1 MKKILTTFAIYLFFI
16 AATAHCAP
24 IPTSEAAQ
32 KQTIKNTEQ
41 IKAPVYQHLEKK
53 LDEPKKQPLPKVE
66 TKELTTNDI
75 REQAKFLYNSNEL
88 QTSLAM
94 YNKIPENEK
103 ISEDWFFIAN
113 IAQDNNKIDDAI
125 FYLKKAIETDNKN
138 YKAHYNL
145 GNLYFNA
152 EKYNMALD
160 EYRKVLRIKKDFAYA
175 YYNKGC
181 CYLKKKSYFNARY
194 EFGLAIK
201 ANPEEPAF
209 FYNLAY
215 TYKMLNKPKK
225 AKEAI
230 EIYNQLIVR

>member
-1 MKKILTTFAIYLFFI
+1 MKKILTAFAIYFFFT
-16 AATAHCAP
+16 AATANCAP
-24 IPTSEAAQ
+24 IPTSAAAQ

-53 LDEPKKQPLPKVE
+53 PDEPKKQPLPKVE
-66 TKELTTNDI
+66 TKALTTNDI
-75 REQAKFLYNSNEL
+75 REQAKFLYNSNDL

-125 FYLKKAIETDNKN
+125 FYLKKAIETDSKN

-215 TYKMLNKPKK
+215 TYKMMNKPKK
-225 AKEAI
+225 AQEAI